1 LLTILGQNGLMDAV
15 KRTFPD
21 NPLQFIQRC
30 VRERKILYT
39 YHANMRL
46 RGRFISRES
55 ILDSWTEYVII
66 EEYPTDKYLPSY
78 LVHSEYRGEA
88 FHVLFAVDMEGDN
101 VRVVTAYCPS
111 VEDWEDDFK
120 RRRQS
125 S

>member
-1 LLTILGQNGLMDAV
+1 MDAV
-15 KRTFPD
+15 KRTLPD

-46 RGRFISRES
+46 RARFISRES

-101 VRVVTAYCPS
+101 VRVVTAYRPS